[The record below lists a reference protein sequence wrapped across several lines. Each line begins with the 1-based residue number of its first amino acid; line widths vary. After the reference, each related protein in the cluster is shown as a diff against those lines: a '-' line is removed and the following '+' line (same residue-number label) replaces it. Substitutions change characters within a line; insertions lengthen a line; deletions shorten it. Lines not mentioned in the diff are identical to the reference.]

1 MTEISEKRAFPV
13 KIGTVELYCEKM
25 TMSAKTIL
33 TVNPTIKGT
42 AITTN
47 KCRRLTEFSFTGR
60 VYNKEKPMFLAGL
73 ANNLNGTENV
83 EIIYKDL
90 RFARCIVTGYSAVDS
105 GEDYIELTINAA
117 TSSIAYFLE
126 GVTE

>member
-90 RFARCIVTGYSAVDS
+90 RFARCTVTGYSAVDS
-105 GEDYIELTINAA
+105 GDDYIELTINAA

-126 GVTE
+126 EVTE

>member
-90 RFARCIVTGYSAVDS
+90 RFARCTVTGYSAVDS
-105 GEDYIELTINAA
+105 GNDYIELTINAA

-126 GVTE
+126 EVTE

>member
-25 TMSAKTIL
+25 TMTAETIL
-33 TVNPTIKGT
+33 NVNPTINGT
-42 AITTN
+42 AVMTN
-47 KCRRLTEFSFTGR
+47 KCRRLTKFSFTGR

-83 EIIYKDL
+83 EIVYKDL
-90 RFARCIVTGYSAVDS
+90 RFGRCTITGYSAIDS

>member
-90 RFARCIVTGYSAVDS
+90 RFARCTVTGYSAVDS

>member
-90 RFARCIVTGYSAVDS
+90 RFARCTVTGYSAVDS

-126 GVTE
+126 EVTE